1 MVRLTCF
8 AQHGQHGMTVLHQSA
23 RSDDLTSVA
32 KLLAAGAEVDALDK
46 VRTAKCFVCLSLSH
60 FGTCCG

>member
-1 MVRLTCF
+1 
-8 AQHGQHGMTVLHQSA
+8 MTVLHQSA

-46 VRTAKCFVCLSLSH
+46 VRTAKCSVCLSLSH